1 MKVAILGAPVTGKTE
16 LAIALGKFFQS
27 QGIPLEVADSP
38 NIRSLGQTD
47 IALLSGLDLA
57 SPSEMQSGVDQELR
71 AGLQTLGMAFQVV
84 YGRGSL
90 RLQNALFCLAT
101 QTPQWA
107 HLLRRDDMP
116 VRWTGPCET
125 CGDGLC
131 EHQLFTKLVPN
142 KD

>member
-38 NIRSLGQTD
+38 NIRSLGQAD

-107 HLLRRDDMP
+107 HVLRRDDMP

-131 EHQLFTKLVPN
+131 EHQLFTKLVSN

>member
-38 NIRSLGQTD
+38 NIRSLGQAD

-90 RLQNALFCLAT
+90 RLQNTLFCLAT

-131 EHQLFTKLVPN
+131 EHQLFTKLVSN